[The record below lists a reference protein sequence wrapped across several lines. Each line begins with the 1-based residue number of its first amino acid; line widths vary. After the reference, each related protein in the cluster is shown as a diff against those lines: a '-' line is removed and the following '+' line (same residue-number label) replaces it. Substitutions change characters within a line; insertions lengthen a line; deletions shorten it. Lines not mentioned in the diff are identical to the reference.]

1 VVKLTYLA
9 GEYEVIV
16 VGAGH
21 AGCEAALSA
30 ARMGKKTLIATINLD
45 NVALMPCNPSVGGP
59 AKGHLVREI
68 DALGGEMAKNIDK
81 TSLQI
86 RMLNTGKG
94 PAVRALRAQADKKK
108 YQSEMLKTLEAQN
121 RLDIKQMT
129 VDEITVENGAV
140 KGVVTKSGLFYKADT
155 VILTTGTYMEG
166 RIVIGSVAYGGGP
179 NNQLP
184 AVGLSDNLRKIGIKL
199 GRFKTG
205 TPPRIDGKS
214 IDRSKMIVQPGTTED
229 LRFSFTKQNN
239 SLPRMDCWLTYTNEN
254 THRIIQE
261 NLDRAPLYTGEI
273 KGIGPRYCPS
283 IEVKI
288 VRFADKL
295 SHQIFIEP
303 EGMDTDE
310 MYVSGL
316 STSLPEDVQLDMMRT
331 IPGLES
337 AEMIR
342 PGYAIE
348 YDFVDPTQ
356 LKLTLETKQISGLY
370 CAGQINGTSGY
381 EEAAAQGLIAGINA
395 ALKADGLEPFILSR
409 ADAYIGVLI
418 DDIVTKGT
426 DEPYRVMTSRAEYRL
441 LLRHDNA
448 DLRLT
453 QKGHE
458 LGLIDDERYIAF
470 QRKRNAIED
479 GVKRLNSISVPVQ
492 AEIQDLLADAGS
504 TALKE
509 PNSLANL
516 LKRPEIS
523 FDHVKRILQIIGQED
538 IYTDEVGEQM
548 EIQIKYAGYIDKQI
562 EQAKKFNKMEE
573 RKIPEGWEYVEIK
586 GLSLEAKQKLSEMR
600 PESIGQAS
608 RIPGVSPADISVLLV
623 MLEHKGRNRKGVG
636 DGV

>member
-1 VVKLTYLA
+1 MQMVYVA
-9 GEYEVIV
+9 GEYDVIV
-16 VGAGH
+16 IGAGH
-21 AGCEAALSA
+21 AGCEAALAA

-45 NVALMPCNPSVGGP
+45 NIALMPCNPSVGGP

-68 DALGGEMAKNIDK
+68 DALGGEMGKNIDK
-81 TSLQI
+81 SSLQV

-94 PAVRALRAQADKKK
+94 PAVRALRAQADKKV
-108 YQSEMLKTLEAQN
+108 YQNEMRRTLELQN
-121 RLDIKQMT
+121 NLDIKQMT
-129 VDEITVENGAV
+129 VDEIMVEHNTV
-140 KGVVTKSGLFYKADT
+140 KGIITKSGLVYHAKAI
-155 VILTTGTYMEG
+155 ILTTGTYMEG
-166 RIVIGSVAYGGGP
+166 RIVIGSVSYGGGP

-184 AVGLSDNLRKIGIKL
+184 AVGLSDNLREIGIKL

-214 IDRSKMIVQPGTTED
+214 IDRSKMIVQPGTQEN
-229 LRFSFTKQNN
+229 LRFSFTEQNN
-239 SLPRMDCWLTYTNEN
+239 SLPQMDCWLTYTNEK
-254 THRIIQE
+254 THKIIHD

-288 VRFADKL
+288 VRFAEKL

-303 EGMDTDE
+303 EGFSTDE

-316 STSLPEDVQLDMMRT
+316 STSLPEDVQLKMMRT
-331 IPGLES
+331 IPGLEN

-348 YDFVDPTQ
+348 YDYVDPTQ
-356 LKLTLETKQISGLY
+356 LKLTLETKLISGLY

-381 EEAAAQGLIAGINA
+381 EEAAAQGLIAGVNAVLAINQT
-395 ALKADGLEPFILSR
+395 EPMILNR
-409 ADAYIGVLI
+409 AEAYIGVLI

-453 QKGHE
+453 DKGHAI
-458 LGLIDDERYIAF
+458 GLIDDVRYERF
-470 QRKRNAIED
+470 TRKKKDVAGGIE
-479 GVKRLNSISVPVQ
+479 RLNKLFASPQSEVQ
-492 AEIQDLLADAGS
+492 ELLGKANSSLLRES
-504 TALKE
+504 TPLV
-509 PNSLANL
+509 NL

-523 FDHVKRILQIIGQED
+523 FSDINRIMKAMGESFG
-538 IYTDEVGEQM
+538 YSDEVGEQI
-548 EIQIKYAGYIDKQI
+548 EIEVKYAGYIQKQI
-562 EQAKKFNKMEE
+562 EQAEKFKKMED
-573 RKIPEGWEYVEIK
+573 RKIPETWEYEGLK
-586 GLSLEAKQKLSEMR
+586 GLSLEAIQKLTKIR
-600 PESIGQAS
+600 PVSIGQAS

-623 MLEHKGRNRKGVG
+623 LLEQKGRNRKGEKK
-636 DGV
+636 DG

>member
-1 VVKLTYLA
+1 MTYSA

-21 AGCEAALSA
+21 AGCEAALAA

-45 NVALMPCNPSVGGP
+45 NIALMPCNPSVGGP

-81 TSLQI
+81 TSIQI

-129 VDEITVENGAV
+129 VDEIIVEGGV
-140 KGVVTKSGLFYKADT
+140 IKGVVTKSGLFYKADT

-184 AVGLSDNLRKIGIKL
+184 AVGLSDNLRKIGILL

-214 IDRSKMIVQPGTTED
+214 IDRSKMIAQPGTTED
-229 LRFSFTKQNN
+229 LRFSYTLQNN
-239 SLPRMDCWLTYTNEN
+239 SLPKLDCWLTYTNEN

-303 EGMDTDE
+303 EGIDTDE

-331 IPGLES
+331 IPGLEQ

-348 YDFVDPTQ
+348 YDYVDPTQ
-356 LKLTLETKQISGLY
+356 LKLSLETKQISGLY

-381 EEAAAQGLIAGINA
+381 EEAAAQGLVAGINA
-395 ALKADGLEPFILSR
+395 ALKTEGREPFILSR

-453 QKGHE
+453 EKGHE
-458 LGLIDDERYIAF
+458 LGLIDDERYAVF
-470 QRKRNAIED
+470 QNKRKAIEV
-479 GVKRLNSISVPVQ
+479 GIERLENTSVPVRT
-492 AEIQDLLADAGS
+492 EILNLLSDAGS

-523 FDHVKRILQIIGQED
+523 FDHVRRILQIIGQED
-538 IYTDEVGEQM
+538 VYTDEVGEQI
-548 EIQIKYAGYIDKQI
+548 EIQIKYAGYIGKQI
-562 EQAKKFNKMEE
+562 EQADKFKKMEE
-573 RKIPEGWEYVEIK
+573 RKIPEEWNYMEIK
-586 GLSLEAKQKLSEMR
+586 GLSLEANQKLAEMR

-623 MLEHKGRNRKGVG
+623 MLEQKGRSRKGVT
-636 DGV
+636 DGG